1 MLNFT
6 FQDYKKKICAL
17 QVVCAFRD
25 EKYKTID
32 DLGVLFYFASPLN
45 DETFDW
51 KNKSGLSLNI
61 NEVLSLCYYL
71 KNPNELYKLK
81 NNSLIFY
88 HPFNGKNKNLTV
100 AANKDTDPIFLS
112 LSFKSEDV
120 FKKMSYRAGTDAIVF
135 ANKIELLIQSAILYN
150 SLAKE

>member
-17 QVVCAFRD
+17 QVVCTFRD

-51 KNKSGLSLNI
+51 KNKSGLSLSI

-71 KNPNELYKLK
+71 KNPTELY
-81 NNSLIFY
+81 NLIY
-88 HPFNGKNKNLTV
+88 
-100 AANKDTDPIFLS
+100 
-112 LSFKSEDV
+112 
-120 FKKMSYRAGTDAIVF
+120 
-135 ANKIELLIQSAILYN
+135 
-150 SLAKE
+150 